1 MSKTNNSK
9 KLAVLAATLEQQMGL
24 MVAAEQKLR
33 DREKLVSERERDL
46 QSHIVLWELDR
57 PQREA
62 AVMAEE
68 ADLLSRLTST
78 RQKLDAANE
87 ELALVKA
94 QIGLM
99 KKTEQSVR
107 EVLGQLMK
115 QLESARNEVRSSQE
129 RRVQQVA

>member
-1 MSKTNNSK
+1 MSKTNHSK
-9 KLAVLAATLEQQMGL
+9 KLSIPAATLEQQMGL
-24 MVAAEQKLR
+24 MVAAEQKLH
-33 DREKLVSERERDL
+33 DREKQVSQREREL
-46 QSHIVLWELDR
+46 QSQIVLWELER

-62 AVMAEE
+62 AIMAEE
-68 ADLLSRLTST
+68 AELLSRLAGA

-99 KKTEQSVR
+99 KKTEKSVR
-107 EVLGQLMK
+107 EVLGQLIK
-115 QLESARNEVRSSQE
+115 QLESARNEVRSHQE

>member
-1 MSKTNNSK
+1 MSKTNPSK
-9 KLAVLAATLEQQMGL
+9 KLTIPAATLEQQMGL
-24 MVAAEQKLR
+24 MVAAEQKLH
-33 DREKLVSERERDL
+33 DREKQVSQREREL
-46 QSHIVLWELDR
+46 QSQIVLWELER

-62 AVMAEE
+62 AIMAEE
-68 ADLLSRLTST
+68 AELLSRLAGA

-99 KKTEQSVR
+99 KKTEKSVR
-107 EVLGQLMK
+107 EVLGQLIK
-115 QLESARNEVRSSQE
+115 QLESARNEVRSHQE